1 MTIITTH
8 SELMEVCRDIDE
20 GGRFSMDLEFIPE
33 RTYDPELCLVQV
45 ATDRGAHIIDPLVLR
60 ELDPLWERIANPDI
74 LKVLHAAEQDL
85 ILMYSWSQLIP
96 KNIFDTQIAAG
107 FIGFGYPVGYGK
119 LVQQT
124 LGVQLTKT
132 ESFTDWMNRPLTKS
146 QIEYALDDVHH
157 LLPLYDKIM
166 KKLKAMER
174 VDWVDEE
181 CRRYTREGYYVK
193 DRSNDFFRIKGA
205 NNLNRRSLAV
215 LRELTDWRHL
225 EASKT
230 NKPLRTILQD
240 GTLLEFARRPPK
252 EMADLQRV
260 RGFRP
265 DQARVFGAGLMKAVS
280 AGLAVPD
287 SELPQWPQNRIPS
300 KAELLIAD
308 VLFTM
313 LKVICYQVDI
323 AAELVA
329 TRSTLEALAR
339 AYIDEKLDESSLPI
353 VKGWRYDLAGK
364 QLIQFLLGADLQF
377 SLTKGAEPI
386 KMLVSHN
393 ETAKRP
399 LPEVEKA

>member
-1 MTIITTH
+1 MTIITTK
-8 SELMEVCRDIDE
+8 EALMEVCEEIDRA
-20 GGRFSMDLEFIPE
+20 GRFSMDLEFIPE

-45 ATDRGAHIIDPLVLR
+45 ATDSSAHIIDPLVLR
-60 ELDPLWERIANPDI
+60 DLDPLWERVASPDI

-85 ILMYSWSQLIP
+85 ILVYSWSGLIP
-96 KNIFDTQIAAG
+96 KNVFDTQIAAG

-119 LVQQT
+119 LVQQV

-132 ESFTDWMNRPLTKS
+132 ESFTDWMNRPLSKS

-157 LLPLYDKIM
+157 LLPLYDKVM
-166 KKLKAMER
+166 KKLASMKR
-174 VDWVDEE
+174 VDWVEEE
-181 CRRYTREGYYVK
+181 CRRYAREAYYVK

-225 EASKT
+225 EAAKT

-252 EMADLQRV
+252 EVSDLSRV
-260 RGFRP
+260 RGIRP
-265 DQARVFGAGLMKAVS
+265 DQVRVYGAGLMKAIE
-280 AGLAVPD
+280 AGMAVPD
-287 SELPQWPQNRIPS
+287 SDLPQWPQNRIPT

-313 LKVICYQVDI
+313 LKVTCYQVDI

-329 TRSTLEALAR
+329 TRSTLEALSR
-339 AYIDEKLDESSLPI
+339 AYVDDKLDESSLPI

-364 QLIQFLLGADLQF
+364 QLIEFLLGADLNF
-377 SLTKGAEPI
+377 SLTKGSEPI
-386 KMLVSHN
+386 KMQVSHN
-393 ETAKRP
+393 GTASKTSPRG
-399 LPEVEKA
+399 

>member
-1 MTIITTH
+1 MTIITTA
-8 SELMEVCRDIDE
+8 EGLQEVCREIDE
-20 GGRFSMDLEFIPE
+20 AQRFSMDLEFIPE

-45 ATDRGAHIIDPLVLR
+45 ATDTGAHIIDPLVLR
-60 ELDPLWERIANPDI
+60 QLDPLWERVANPQI

-85 ILMYSWSQLIP
+85 ILVYSWSGLIP
-96 KNIFDTQIAAG
+96 KNVFDTQIAAG

-119 LVQQT
+119 LVQQI

-157 LLPLYDKIM
+157 LLPLYDKVM
-166 KKLKAMER
+166 NKLKTMQR
-174 VDWVDEE
+174 VDWVWEE
-181 CRRYTREGYYVK
+181 CQRYSREGYYVK
-193 DRSNDFFRIKGA
+193 DRTNDFFRIKGA
-205 NNLNRRSLAV
+205 NNLNRRNLAV

-252 EMADLQRV
+252 EIADLSRV
-260 RGFRP
+260 RGIRP
-265 DQARVFGAGLMKAVS
+265 DQVRVYGPGLIKAV
-280 AGLAVPD
+280 ATGLAIPD
-287 SELPQWPQNRIPS
+287 ADLPQWPQNRIPS

-313 LKVICYQVDI
+313 LKVTCYEVDI

-339 AYIDEKLDESSLPI
+339 AYVDDKLDESSLSI

-364 QLIQFLLGADLQF
+364 PLIEFLLGADLKF

-386 KMLVSHN
+386 KMQVSHN
-393 ETAKRP
+393 ENARKTSPRG
-399 LPEVEKA
+399 